1 MGALGIRRCIYVAS
15 EGNMSINTVSYL
27 ASGLMGGTVMV
38 LTDNLWYLAGV
49 AVYGLVMNL
58 LGFADGLKRARK

>member
-1 MGALGIRRCIYVAS
+1 MGVLGCRCCIYAAG
-15 EGNMSINTVSYL
+15 EDNMNINTVSYL

>member
-1 MGALGIRRCIYVAS
+1 M
-15 EGNMSINTVSYL
+15 NINTVSYL
-27 ASGLMGGTVMV
+27 AAGAMGAGVMV